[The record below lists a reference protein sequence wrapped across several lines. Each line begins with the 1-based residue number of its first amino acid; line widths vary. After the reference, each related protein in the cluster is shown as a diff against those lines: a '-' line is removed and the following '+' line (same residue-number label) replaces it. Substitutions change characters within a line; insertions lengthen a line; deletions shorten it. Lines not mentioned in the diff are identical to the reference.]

1 MTKRVGSAVLPA
13 LKEALLKAFWYKN
26 ELEPFLKSCISHSDV
41 VARQDWSAYKVAIIS
56 GIVDELA
63 SNQHKYFEDLLSL
76 VVETSEL
83 GDPVRLKK
91 LDDGARKYAEA
102 VEALSALRAQV
113 EPYKQLRSKTE
124 AAAQRRESERKRNEA
139 QQAFSAELEELRQR
153 FYGMHGEPP
162 QQRGYSLERLLRDL
176 FELFD
181 LDTKG
186 SFRITGEQIDG
197 AFTHD
202 STEYVMEAKWQH
214 ELASSSDLH
223 IFSGKI
229 GSKLD
234 NTLGLFVSMNGFQ
247 PTAVDAFSHKRSLM
261 ILMTGADLVAVLEG
275 RFDLRDLLTRKR
287 QHAARTGEVLA
298 DVALLMG

>member
-26 ELEPFLKSCISHSDV
+26 DLRPFLESCISHRDV
-41 VARQDWSAYKVAIIS
+41 VARQDWNAYKVAIIS
-56 GIVDELA
+56 SIVDELA
-63 SNQHKYFEDLLSL
+63 SDQHKYFDDLLNL
-76 VVETSEL
+76 LIETSDL
-83 GDPVRLKK
+83 GDPIRLKK
-91 LDDGARKYAEA
+91 HEDGAKKYEEA
-102 VEALSALRAQV
+102 VAALAALRPQV
-113 EPYKQLRSKTE
+113 APYKQLRSE
-124 AAAQRRESERKRNEA
+124 ADATAQRREAERKRNDA
-139 QQAFSAELEELRQR
+139 QQAFSAELEDLNRR
-153 FYGMHGEPP
+153 FSAMHAEPP
-162 QQRGYSLERLLRDL
+162 QQRGYALERLLKDL

-186 SFRITGEQIDG
+186 SFRIVGEQIDC

-202 STEYVMEAKWQH
+202 STEYVMEAKWQR

-223 IFSGKI
+223 GFSGKI

-234 NTLGLFVSMNGFQ
+234 NTLGLFVSMSGFQ
-247 PTAVDAFSHKRSLM
+247 PTAIAAYSHRRSVM
-261 ILMTGADLVAVLEG
+261 ILMTGADLAAVLEG
-275 RFDLRDLLTRKR
+275 RFDLGELLTRKR